1 MFYDGRRKGIKMLAI
16 NGTAEVQ
23 KKIVKF
29 GISNDFS
36 TAEVDI
42 SKYVSM
48 GGIIPIIILNEDE
61 VEKLTMVGLSGD
73 ERKDIDQAEKG
84 MSDSNIS
91 IGDND
96 STERQAVT
104 KSGGI

>member
-36 TAEVDI
+36 SADVDI
-42 SKYVSM
+42 SKYSEL
-48 GGIIPIIILNEDE
+48 GGTIPIVVLNEDE
-61 VEKLTMVGLSGD
+61 VEELTMVGLSGD
-73 ERKDIDQAEKG
+73 ERKDIDDAEKG
-84 MSDSNIS
+84 IGNGN

-96 STERQAVT
+96 RSNVT